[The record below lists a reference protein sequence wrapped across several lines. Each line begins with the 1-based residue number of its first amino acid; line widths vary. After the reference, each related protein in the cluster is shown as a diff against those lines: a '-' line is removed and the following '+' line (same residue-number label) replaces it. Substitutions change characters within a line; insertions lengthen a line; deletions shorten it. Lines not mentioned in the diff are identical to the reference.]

1 MGSSSSKNKV
11 SEEEKYHLDT
21 NDEYIYS
28 KAYPRNDVGVAF
40 ELSDNRKLGY
50 AIHGKK
56 ENYKVTLI
64 VFPGAPGTRIF
75 NHESHDKINI
85 AYGIR
90 MIVLD
95 RPGVGL
101 SSTHKDW
108 TFKTYAKDVYEL
120 IKYLQLNTYHI
131 VAYSAGGPFACTYT
145 SLYSQDTQYQIKSFT
160 LIAGVG
166 PPNTP
171 KAYGQMTFI
180 NKIGWFIVLNTN
192 QSVIDLAAATAEN
205 KDKPIKSLIDDFG
218 KGDYDKEMIKDPNIL
233 KSFLCSKY
241 EEEAIDEARDDKD
254 KNDKPGNRLL
264 LLYGTPW
271 DIKMKDIVC
280 PLYVYNGTT
289 DYSCV
294 PNMAKFMF
302 ESITGK
308 KAPDLPKNKNE
319 DIKSVEE
326 KKEDNNDNDN
336 DNGDKNKSI
345 VPTAVNVNDDDN
357 ENEEEEKKDEQVE
370 AILDVDQSILDEF
383 EREYLENEELN
394 DNNVNNKQ
402 SKLIWG
408 SGKGHL
414 WYFEQDLWREVVFR
428 TIFMEQ
434 K

>member
-21 NDEYIYS
+21 NDKYIYS
-28 KAYPRNDVGVAF
+28 SAYPRNDVGFAF
-40 ELSDNRKLGY
+40 ELIDKRKLGY
-50 AIHGKK
+50 AIYGQK
-56 ENYKVTLI
+56 ENYKVTVIL
-64 VFPGAPGTRIF
+64 FPGAPGTRLF

-85 AYGIR
+85 AYGVR

-101 SSTHKDW
+101 SSTHKNW
-108 TFKTYAKDVYEL
+108 TFKTYANDVYQL
-120 IKYLQLNTYHI
+120 IKYLKLNTYHI
-131 VAYSAGGPFACTYT
+131 IAYSAGGPFACSYC
-145 SLYSQDTQYQIKSFT
+145 SLYSQDIEYKIKSYT

-171 KAYGQMTFI
+171 KVYGQMTFI

-192 QSVIDLAAATAEN
+192 QSVIDLAASTAEN

-218 KGDYDKEMIKDPNIL
+218 KGDYDKEMIKDPSII
-233 KSFLCSKY
+233 KSFLYSKY
-241 EEEAIDEARDDKD
+241 EEEAIDETRTDKD

-271 DIKMKDIVC
+271 DIKMKNIKC
-280 PLYVYNGTT
+280 PLYIYNGNM

-302 ESITGK
+302 QSITGK
-308 KAPDLPKNKNE
+308 KPPSLTQDIIESMEETEKETEQQNQYKSVISTPVKINNNNE
-319 DIKSVEE
+319 DQEQDEKEE
-326 KKEDNNDNDN
+326 KKETE
-336 DNGDKNKSI
+336 I
-345 VPTAVNVNDDDN
+345 
-357 ENEEEEKKDEQVE
+357 E
-370 AILDVDQSILDEF
+370 AILDIDESILDQF
-383 EREYLENEELN
+383 EKEYLDNQQLN
-394 DNNVNNKQ
+394 DNDINNKQ

-408 SGKGHL
+408 KGKGHL
-414 WYFEQDLWREVVFR
+414 WYFEQDLWREIIFR
-428 TIFMEQ
+428 TIFLEQ